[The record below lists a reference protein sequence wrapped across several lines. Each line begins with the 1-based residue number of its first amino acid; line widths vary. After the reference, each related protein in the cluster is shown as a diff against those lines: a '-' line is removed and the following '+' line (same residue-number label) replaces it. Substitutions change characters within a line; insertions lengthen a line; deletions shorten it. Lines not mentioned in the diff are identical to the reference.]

1 MGMPIPHLSRRV
13 ATLVL
18 QNSLA
23 IALGA
28 IDLDAQARDSL
39 TVRVAR
45 AIEGEGLVGATWSLV
60 TPTGVTV
67 GAAGLRDLARRTPMH
82 PHDRVHVG
90 SIAKTFVATGVL
102 RLVTEGRI
110 DLDAPVAQYL
120 PDLPIEN
127 AWAETAPLRVRHL
140 LDHTSGLG
148 DARMWQVFTLRG
160 DPDAPLRAGL
170 ARPGER
176 LRLRYRPGAR
186 FTYSNPG
193 YLIAAMLIEQVT
205 GTRYEEWLER
215 ELLLPLGMS
224 RSTFAFVSQV
234 GRAADTTLAMG
245 HFDGVTSHPAYAIP
259 VRAATQFTT
268 TAADMAIFARFLMS
282 DGQVDGRRLVD
293 STLLRAMAVPTTT
306 EAVQAGLG
314 TGYGLGLVHRE
325 RWGITGKCHLGNLG
339 TFRALLCMYPE
350 HQRALF
356 VSINTDPEG
365 ANFDRVDSLLAA
377 ALDVP
382 PTPVAPAAAPG
393 VDVAAW
399 EGWYVVR
406 PNRFAQF
413 AYLDA
418 LGGVTRIDRDGD
430 ALNLRPLQGTARVL
444 RPVGGALFR
453 IDERRAAT
461 HVLTLSSDG
470 VPVVTDGLR
479 TLERVPR
486 WRVALSWLSAAAGV
500 VALLYLLLV
509 GPVRTVRAWRAKAL
523 RTEALR
529 WTTVVLVP
537 LALAPLLF
545 LTQPFLAIG
554 DPTPPSL
561 MLAIASGALPVA
573 LVLALVD
580 RARGGPRTRAAI
592 LDTLALAGALQWC
605 VVLAAW
611 GLLPL
616 MLWR

>member
-1 MGMPIPHLSRRV
+1 MPNSRLPHRI
-13 ATLVL
+13 ATLAL
-18 QNSLA
+18 QTSLA
-23 IALGA
+23 TALGA
-28 IDLDAQARDSL
+28 VHLHAQAHDSL
-39 TVRVAR
+39 TARVAR

-60 TPTGVTV
+60 TATGVTV
-67 GAAGLRDLARRTPMH
+67 GAAGLRDLARRTPMR
-82 PHDRVHVG
+82 PHDRVQVG
-90 SIAKTFVATGVL
+90 SVAKTFVATGVL

-110 DLDAPVAQYL
+110 DLDAPLAQYL

-127 AWAETAPLRVRHL
+127 PWAGIAPLRVRHL
-140 LDHTSGLG
+140 LDHTSGL
-148 DARMWQVFTLRG
+148 DDVRLWQVFTLRG
-160 DPDAPLRAGL
+160 DPNAPLRAAL
-170 ARPGER
+170 AHPGQR

-186 FTYSNPG
+186 FSYSNSG

-215 ELLLPLGMS
+215 ELLRPLGMT

-234 GRAADTTLAMG
+234 GRAADPTMAMG
-245 HFDGVTSHPAYAIP
+245 HFDGVAPYPSYAI
-259 VRAATQFTT
+259 RARPASQFTT

-282 DGQVDGRRLVD
+282 DGRVDKRVLVD
-293 STLLRAMAVPTTT
+293 SLLLRAMAVPTTT
-306 EAVQAGLG
+306 EAVQAGLE
-314 TGYGLGLVHRE
+314 TGYGLGLVRRE

-339 TFRALLCMYPE
+339 TFRAALCMYPE
-350 HQRALF
+350 HQRAFF

-365 ANFDRVDSLLAA
+365 ADFDRVDSLLAS

-382 PTPVAPAAAPG
+382 RMTVAPAAAPG

-399 EGWYVVR
+399 DGWYLVR

-418 LGGVTRIDRDGD
+418 IAGLTRIGWNGD
-430 ALNLRPLQGTARVL
+430 ALTLRPLQGPARVL

-453 IDERRAAT
+453 LDERHAAT
-461 HVLTLSSDG
+461 HVLTRSPDG
-470 VPVVTDGLR
+470 VPLVTDGQR

-486 WRVALSWLSAAAGV
+486 WSVALSWLSAAGGLL
-500 VALLYLLLV
+500 ALLYLLLV
-509 GPVRTVRAWRAKAL
+509 GSIRTVRAWCRRSL

-529 WTTVVLVP
+529 WTTVVLIP
-537 LALAPLLF
+537 LLLAPLLF
-545 LTQPFLAIG
+545 LAQPLLAIG
-554 DPTPPSL
+554 DPTPANL
-561 MLAIASGALPVA
+561 LLALVTGALPIA

-580 RARGGPRTRAAI
+580 HARGGPRTRAAN

-605 VVLAAW
+605 GVLAAW